1 MTVLYVLVREMV
13 VVVVIVVVKW
23 VQVNKVTSLAVISLR
38 LHSQIVTCRHHKNI
52 TMKTGKRDH
61 YFLTDR
67 MGVLILISKQ
77 CMLFMIMHQ
86 YLKMIYVFKRK
97 KNV

>member
-1 MTVLYVLVREMV
+1 MTVLYVVVREMV

-52 TMKTGKRDH
+52 IMKTGKKRSL
-61 YFLTDR
+61 FSDR
-67 MGVLILISKQ
+67 QNGCININFQTV
-77 CMLFMIMHQ
+77 
-86 YLKMIYVFKRK
+86 YVIYDNALVSQ
-97 KNV
+97 NDLCL